1 MISDAI
7 TVRLVE
13 SLSPAECQTLFGRQI
28 QPGHQTRVLAR
39 TITLS
44 RMLRYLANRHL
55 YPDFEWLSE
64 EQVRV
69 SLCDSQLT
77 TVFTSEITNNLTEAV
92 FECLSFATQFRRVTP
107 HDQKETQFRP
117 YCTSVDA
124 P

>member
-1 MISDAI
+1 MISDAV

-55 YPDFEWLSE
+55 YPDFEWLS
-64 EQVRV
+64 
-69 SLCDSQLT
+69 
-77 TVFTSEITNNLTEAV
+77 
-92 FECLSFATQFRRVTP
+92 
-107 HDQKETQFRP
+107 
-117 YCTSVDA
+117 CTKLADIPPASNFWA
-124 P
+124 W